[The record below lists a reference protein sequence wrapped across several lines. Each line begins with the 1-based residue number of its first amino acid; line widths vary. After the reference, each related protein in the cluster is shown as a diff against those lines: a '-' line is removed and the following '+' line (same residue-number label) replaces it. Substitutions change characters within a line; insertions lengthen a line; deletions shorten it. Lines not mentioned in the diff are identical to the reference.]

1 MSFSQSLKK
10 LRLEKGL
17 TQSQL
22 AEALGISKSA
32 ISMYECGN
40 REPELDVLEQ
50 FADFFGVDL
59 NALAGRETLVNE
71 ESFEVSEEE
80 AITDDISEVE
90 DAEAVTDDSTSKVEG
105 DETVSDEE
113 TSKSCDDDSSD
124 NNLDK

>member
-22 AEALGISKSA
+22 AEALDISKSA
-32 ISMYECGN
+32 ISMYECGK

-59 NALAGRETLVNE
+59 NALTGREVLVNKDPE
-71 ESFEVSEEE
+71 LTEYLEVLRNRSEMRMLFSITKNATKEDVEKAVKIIE
-80 AITDDISEVE
+80 ALRGME
-90 DAEAVTDDSTSKVEG
+90 
-105 DETVSDEE
+105 
-113 TSKSCDDDSSD
+113 
-124 NNLDK
+124 

>member
-59 NALAGRETLVNE
+59 NALAGREALVNE
-71 ESFEVSEEE
+71 DPELTEYLEVLRNRSELRMLFSITKNATKEDVEKAVKIIE
-80 AITDDISEVE
+80 ALRG
-90 DAEAVTDDSTSKVEG
+90 AE
-105 DETVSDEE
+105 
-113 TSKSCDDDSSD
+113 
-124 NNLDK
+124 